1 MPKSLLTLLL
11 LVTLTVPLDAFSQ
24 ENESSLIRAKIK
36 HGSVMIGGNLN
47 GSYLLTSNELNN
59 AGDKVERR
67 VINFTMRGKNGYFV
81 REDLV
86 VGLDLSVLHRSSK
99 ITTLSDSPRE
109 PNRETFVL
117 AGPFIRYYLL
127 NGVFGELTMLAGLQN
142 FNDVNAKYKALE
154 GSVGIGYAYFITEKF
169 SLEPVLSFRY
179 FQKVDRNDR
188 TYRELGPMLGFG
200 LQVYLLRKRS
210 HVIKQGL

>member
-1 MPKSLLTLLL
+1 MPKSLLALLL
-11 LVTLTVPLDAFSQ
+11 LVSLTIHFSAYSQ

-36 HGSVMIGGNLN
+36 HGSVMIGGSIN
-47 GSYLLTSNELNN
+47 GSYLLTSSELNS
-59 AGDKVERR
+59 AGNQVDSR
-67 VINFTMRGKNGYFV
+67 VINAALRGKNGYFV

-99 ITTLSDSPRE
+99 VTSITDAPSE
-109 PNRETFVL
+109 AKRETFVM
-117 AGPFIRYYLL
+117 AGPFARYYLL
-127 NGVFGELTMLAGLQN
+127 NGVFGELSMLAGLQN
-142 FNDVNAKYKALE
+142 FNDVNAKYKAIG
-154 GSVGIGYAYFITEKF
+154 GSLGVGYAYFINEKF

-188 TYRELGPMLGFG
+188 SYRELGPMLGFG

-210 HVIKQGL
+210 HIIKQGL